1 MDSSSLLLLFLLL
14 LCVPIVDVDCVRTP
28 YYFSFSLQYDIIP
41 YCILYLLPHRIIL
54 LLPSSIY
61 ECATPLATA
70 IRVVLLPPSN
80 RIIVAPSIVSV
91 PVVFVAHVIID
102 AGVYYLLQASTLHLL
117 LLLYYY
123 YYVVVHL

>member
-1 MDSSSLLLLFLLL
+1 M
-14 LCVPIVDVDCVRTP
+14 
-28 YYFSFSLQYDIIP
+28 
-41 YCILYLLPHRIIL
+41 YLLPHRIIL

-61 ECATPLATA
+61 ECTTPLATA

-91 PVVFVAHVIID
+91 PVVFVADVIID

-123 YYVVVHL
+123 YYYYCYFVVDALLLSPRLVVVTVVVVVHL